1 MHKISLFKKRESSHA
16 LRGAIR
22 QTNGT
27 EEIERLYFIGRI
39 EDVRVIYESSTLD
52 ENIELLNHQ
61 ATVEETAAR
70 WFTADKQGVVL
81 LKIITNFYNNTIE
94 VTGRPAKYRNFRGAN

>member
-1 MHKISLFKKRESSHA
+1 MVRFGKC
-16 LRGAIR
+16 
-22 QTNGT
+22 
-27 EEIERLYFIGRI
+27 EERPCLIGRI

-70 WFTADKQGVVL
+70 WSFFSL
-81 LKIITNFYNNTIE
+81 
-94 VTGRPAKYRNFRGAN
+94 

>member
-1 MHKISLFKKRESSHA
+1 MPPPLEEEFLKHSAINRGGVKFLYFTLKHKIHIYLVRFGKC
-16 LRGAIR
+16 
-22 QTNGT
+22 
-27 EEIERLYFIGRI
+27 EERPCLIGRI

-70 WFTADKQGVVL
+70 WFFFVPSAT
-81 LKIITNFYNNTIE
+81 
-94 VTGRPAKYRNFRGAN
+94 P

>member
-1 MHKISLFKKRESSHA
+1 MVRFGKC
-16 LRGAIR
+16 
-22 QTNGT
+22 
-27 EEIERLYFIGRI
+27 EERPCLIGRI

-70 WFTADKQGVVL
+70 WFFFRIARIMVL
-81 LKIITNFYNNTIE
+81 VNLLVQHKHHPPFCKHHLLLLIPLRKKGFSHHSFLRFLI
-94 VTGRPAKYRNFRGAN
+94 